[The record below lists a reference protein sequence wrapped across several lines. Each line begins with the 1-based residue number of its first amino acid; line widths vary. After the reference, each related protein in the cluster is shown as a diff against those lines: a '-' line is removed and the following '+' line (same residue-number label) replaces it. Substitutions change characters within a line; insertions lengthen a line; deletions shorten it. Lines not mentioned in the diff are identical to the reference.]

1 LKDVENPT
9 SFLFRNRYEGGTSW
23 MVLVA
28 DKDYRIISGNNR
40 FNGVRY
46 EKYHWGAAMFDVNP
60 RSDTGKSSK
69 LKN

>member
-1 LKDVENPT
+1 
-9 SFLFRNRYEGGTSW
+9 

-28 DKDYRIISGNNR
+28 DNDHRIISGNNR